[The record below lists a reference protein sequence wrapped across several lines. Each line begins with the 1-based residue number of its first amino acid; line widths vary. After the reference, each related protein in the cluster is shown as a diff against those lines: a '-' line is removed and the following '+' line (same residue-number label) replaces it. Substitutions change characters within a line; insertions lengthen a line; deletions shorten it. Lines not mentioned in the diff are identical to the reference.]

1 MTNKLG
7 KNFSTDTFEKSGDM
21 YPAQKLL
28 VNNLNKMIDHTG
40 KYTWSAYG
48 VQHISK
54 NAEQLSLS
62 KETSS
67 SLELD
72 LLRKGIYVTI
82 RGTFKGKGVFNA
94 DTAWTVITIE
104 DAIPD
109 MYNPIA
115 QIATS
120 INTKT
125 TGGSI
130 VFVANGNLYVM
141 APSDKTNTT
150 TVNIDMIFPS
160 GPALVLKTSKRSKMK
175 MSDHV
180 STEIINAVWA
190 EFSKSSAKMP
200 SRPGSKGV
208 STTDATIGELDGI
221 LGGKVSANKSQ
232 LGTSLTGLIT
242 LTSATNASVDTFK
255 ISTFSDSSFLPEHS
269 QPIAANITQV
279 WTDTDNT
286 KQTEEWLITDAS
298 IDSGGN
304 VSVPIPS
311 SFKDANT
318 NDNATVTLSFNA
330 YW

>member
-1 MTNKLG
+1 MAKKLG
-7 KNFSTDTFEKSGDM
+7 KNFSTDTFEKSGNM

-48 VQHISK
+48 SQHITK
-54 NAEQLSLS
+54 NAKQLSLN
-62 KETSS
+62 KGS

-72 LLRKGIYVTI
+72 LSRKGIYVTI
-82 RGTFKGKGVFNA
+82 RGTFKGNGVFNA
-94 DTAWTVITIE
+94 DTPWTVITIE

-109 MYNPIA
+109 MYNPIG

-125 TGGSI
+125 TGGSA
-130 VFVANGNLYVM
+130 VFIANGNLYII
-141 APSDKTNTT
+141 APSDKTNMTT
-150 TVNIDMIFPS
+150 INIDMTFPA
-160 GPALVLKTSKRSKMK
+160 GPALVLKTSKRKKLK

-180 STEIINAVWA
+180 STDIINAVWS

-200 SRPGSKGV
+200 SRPGAKGV
-208 STTDATIGELDGI
+208 STTDTKVGEADGI

-232 LGTSLTGLIT
+232 VGTSLTGLIK
-242 LTSATNASVDTFK
+242 LTPAKNASGDTFK
-255 ISTFSDSSFLPEHS
+255 ISTFGDEAFQPGRS

-279 WTDTDNT
+279 WMDSDNK
-286 KQTEEWLITDAS
+286 KQTKEWLITDAS

-318 NDNATVTLSFNA
+318 NDKATVTLAFNA

>member
-1 MTNKLG
+1 MTKKLG

-48 VQHISK
+48 RQHVSK
-54 NAEQLSLS
+54 NAKQL
-62 KETSS
+62 KVPKGS

-72 LLRKGIYVTI
+72 LSRKGAYVTV
-82 RGTFKGKGVFNA
+82 RGTFKGQGAFNA
-94 DTAWTVITIE
+94 DTPWTVIDVE

-109 MYNPIA
+109 MFNPIG

-125 TGGSI
+125 NVGGST
-130 VFVANGNLYVM
+130 VFIFNGDLYIM
-141 APSDKTNTT
+141 APSDKNATT
-150 TVNIDMIFPS
+150 NIDINMTFPA
-160 GPALVLKTSKRSKMK
+160 GPALVLKTSKRKK
-175 MSDHV
+175 LNMSDHV
-180 STEIINAVWA
+180 STEIINAIWN
-190 EFSKSSAKMP
+190 EFSRSSAKMP
-200 SRPGSKGV
+200 TRPGAKGV
-208 STTDATIGELDGI
+208 SSTDATVGALDGI

-232 LGTSLTGLIT
+232 LGTSLTGLIN
-242 LTSATNASVDTFK
+242 LTPAKNASGDTFK
-255 ISTFSDSSFLPEHS
+255 ISTFGDNAFQPGHS

-279 WTDTDNT
+279 WTDSNNT
-286 KQTEEWLITDAS
+286 KQTKEWIVSDAS
-298 IDSGGN
+298 IDEGGN
-304 VSVPIPS
+304 VSIPIPA

-318 NDNATVTLSFNA
+318 NDKATVTLSFNA